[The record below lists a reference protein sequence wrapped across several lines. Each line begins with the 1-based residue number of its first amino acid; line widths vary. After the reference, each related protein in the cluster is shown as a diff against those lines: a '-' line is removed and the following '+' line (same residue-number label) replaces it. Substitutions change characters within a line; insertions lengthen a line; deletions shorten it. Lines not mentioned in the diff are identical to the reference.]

1 MVIYE
6 ETLDKTRNRYNILE
20 DGDVFRFFT
29 NGCCEGSYMMRMFG
43 GHVSLDSGARQWC
56 SEDEDSDKYVV
67 IFDAELTIKR
77 TLR

>member
-6 ETLDKTRNRYNILE
+6 ETLNKTRNRYNILE

-43 GHVSLDSGARQWC
+43 GHVSLDSGLVWG
-56 SEDEDSDKYVV
+56 SEDEDSDRHVV
-67 IFDAELTIKR
+67 IFDAELTLKR